1 MRGTLALAI
10 WIATAGAALAQ
21 PRPSPGDSV
30 TVTGQKER
38 EAIDAFIQSLA
49 APNRLTGKLARW
61 ETGICP
67 VTVGLRKEAAQFIT
81 ARLKEVAAQ
90 VDAPVD
96 MHATCKPNIEIVF
109 TTAPQG
115 LMDNVR
121 KKQSA
126 FLGYA
131 DTAAQRDRLAV
142 VERPIQ
148 AWYTTATKDLRGGMQ
163 IDSANS
169 NPVEVVVPDPYRY
182 PPFTT
187 LYVRQ
192 GAKTVTGGRLGD
204 GMRTVLYHVIVVA
217 DPTKLVEEEIG
228 NVADYIALV
237 VLSQVH
243 SLDRCQSLS
252 SIANLLPQG
261 CEKPSGLT
269 VGDMGYLRGL
279 YHMNAEQA
287 LRGQRDFVAHQMEQA
302 QAGR

>member
-1 MRGTLALAI
+1 MRKMKIVTLALVVAAI
-10 WIATAGAALAQ
+10 TSGQAPA
-21 PRPSPGDSV
+21 PNDSV

-38 EAIDAFIQSLA
+38 EAINAFIQSLA
-49 APNRLTGKLARW
+49 VPSHLTGKLARW

-67 VTVGLRKEAAQFIT
+67 VTVGLRKEAARFVT
-81 ARLKEVAAQ
+81 ARLKAVAAQ

-96 MHATCKPNIEIVF
+96 KSATCKPNIEVVF
-109 TTAPQG
+109 TTTPQG

-121 KKQSA
+121 QKQWA
-126 FLGYA
+126 FLGYT
-131 DTAAQRDRLAV
+131 DTAGQRDRLAV
-142 VERPIQ
+142 VKRPIQ
-148 AWYTTATKDLRGGMQ
+148 AWYTTATKDLRGGLQ

-169 NPVEVVVPDPYRY
+169 NPVEVVVPDPFRN

-192 GAKTVTGGRLGD
+192 GAKTITGGRLGD
-204 GMRTVLYHVIVVA
+204 GLRTVLYHVIVVV
-217 DPTKLVEEEIG
+217 DPAKLVEEEIG
-228 NVADYIALV
+228 DVADYIALV
-237 VLSQVH
+237 ALSQVQA
-243 SLDRCQSLS
+243 LDKCQGLS

-269 VGDMGYLRGL
+269 VSDMGYLRGL

-287 LRGQRDFVAHQMEQA
+287 LRGQQDFVAYQMRQA

>member
-1 MRGTLALAI
+1 MRASRIALSWAC
-10 WIATAGAALAQ
+10 ALLLGAQAPA
-21 PRPSPGDSV
+21 PSDSV

-38 EAIDAFIQSLA
+38 EAINAFIKSLA
-49 APNRLTGKLARW
+49 VPNRLTGKLARW

-67 VTVGLRKEAAQFIT
+67 VTVGVRKEAAHFIT
-81 ARLKEVAAQ
+81 ARLKDVAALA
-90 VDAPVD
+90 DAPVD
-96 MHATCKPNIEIVF
+96 KNPNCKPNIEVVF
-109 TTAPQG
+109 TTAPQS

-121 KKQSA
+121 QKQQT

-148 AWYTTATKDLRGGMQ
+148 AWYTTATKDLRGGTQ
-163 IDSANS
+163 IDSAFS
-169 NPVEVVVPDPYRY
+169 NPVEVIVPDPYRK

-192 GAKTVTGGRLGD
+192 GAKTITGGRLGD
-204 GMRTVLYHVIVVA
+204 GLRSVLYHVIVTA
-217 DPTKLVEEEIG
+217 DPTKLAQEEIG

-237 VLSQVH
+237 ALSQVQ
-243 SLDRCQSLS
+243 SLDKCQSLS

-261 CEKPSGLT
+261 CEKPAGLT
-269 VGDMGYLRGL
+269 VSDMGYLKGL

-287 LRGQRDFVAHQMEQA
+287 LRGQQDAVAYQMEQA
-302 QAGR
+302 GR